1 MRDLMHQC
9 LITTL
14 NDGTADYQDT
24 AGNPVA
30 SGIAVMVDRN
40 TQHAD
45 PNGMFVVVPI
55 TVTWQKSQLPA
66 VARGGRFVIGPSSFI
81 VEDILSDDG
90 QMVAASCLEAP

>member
-40 TQHAD
+40 AQHAD
-45 PNGMFVVVPI
+45 PNGMFVTVPI
-55 TVTWQKSQLPA
+55 SVTWSKSQLA
-66 VARGGRFVIGPSSFI
+66 TVARGGQFVLGTDTFI
-81 VEDILSDDG
+81 VEDVITDDG
-90 QMVAASCLEAP
+90 HMITASCLETR